1 MFGWPIRQ
9 YVLRQI
15 SSSPTT
21 QAICCRLRSWH
32 RPGDGEIVFAADG
45 RTAMTTIETQ
55 IPDSLYKQV
64 KSLAER
70 ESISIDQLVSIALAG
85 QVSAW
90 LTKDYLAE
98 RAARGSWDKALKVL
112 AQAPDVEPA
121 DHNTQ

>member
-1 MFGWPIRQ
+1 
-9 YVLRQI
+9 
-15 SSSPTT
+15 
-21 QAICCRLRSWH
+21 
-32 RPGDGEIVFAADG
+32 
-45 RTAMTTIETQ
+45 MTTIETQ

-70 ESISIDQLVSIALAG
+70 ESISVDQLVSIALAG

-98 RAARGSWDKALKVL
+98 RAARGSWDKALEVL

-121 DHNTQ
+121 GHDRL